1 MFDIPK
7 KMDNNNSYDA
17 SLRCLLMLKCLST
30 WKDDRVFNAF
40 KKSKT
45 IKDLDKQIESILYQY
60 YSIGNKIIDYFEGKE
75 A

>member
-7 KMDNNNSYDA
+7 KLDKNNSYDA
-17 SLRCLLMLKCLST
+17 GLRCSLMLKCLNA

-45 IKDLDKQIESILYQY
+45 IEDLDKQIESILYQY
-60 YSIGNKIIDYFEGKE
+60 YSIGNKIVDYFEGKE